1 MKAVKTV
8 KKHFAPP
15 SPQSA
20 IVCRHKL
27 PTAEN
32 DFNSLIQLNYDYN
45 NKTIQ
50 VSLKKDYFYIFSLT
64 GYIKYG
70 LLSFLNNRN
79 SLN

>member
-27 PTAEN
+27 LTAEN
-32 DFNSLIQLNYDYN
+32 DFNSLIQLNYESERLY
-45 NKTIQ
+45 K
-50 VSLKKDYFYIFSLT
+50 SHWKKIISIFSV
-64 GYIKYG
+64 
-70 LLSFLNNRN
+70 LLGILNMG
-79 SLN
+79 SYLF